1 MEKIILKD
9 GAEINIKQATTNS
22 ITIPYEAETFMETY
36 GLFTTE
42 SLEEYKI
49 VTETGAV
56 MAIVK
61 DKKVKSVTIE
71 EDTVIIMLADV
82 NLTEKKLTEME
93 QSMELIQESIDF
105 LIMQ

>member
-1 MEKIILKD
+1 MEKIVLKD
-9 GAEINIKQATTNS
+9 GTEINITGATSNS
-22 ITIPYEAETFMETY
+22 VTIPYNAETFMETY
-36 GLFTTE
+36 KLFTTE
-42 SLEEYKI
+42 NLEEYI
-49 VTETGAV
+49 IETETDAV

-61 DKKVKSVTIE
+61 DKKVKSVMIE